1 MKKLILL
8 FAVVLG
14 FTALTSMNVDTEPQ
28 FKFEKETYDFG
39 KVKQGT
45 PVTATLKFTN
55 VGDKPLILSA
65 VEPTCGCT
73 VADYTKTPIKKGA
86 TGTVSL
92 TYNAAA
98 IGQFTK
104 DITIRSNAT
113 EPIKKVYIKGEV
125 VASVTSK

>member
-73 VADYTKTPIKKGA
+73 VAEFTKTPIKKGA
-86 TGTVSL
+86 TGSITL

-104 DITIRSNAT
+104 ETTIRSNAT
-113 EPIKKVYIKGEV
+113 EAIKKVYIKGEV

>member
-14 FTALTSMNVDTEPQ
+14 FTAMTAMHVDTEPQ

-45 PVTATLKFTN
+45 PVTAVLKFTN

-73 VADYTKTPIKKGA
+73 VADFTKTPIKKGA
-86 TGTVSL
+86 TGTISL

-104 DITIRSNAT
+104 ETTVRSNAT
-113 EPIKKVYIKGEV
+113 EAVKKVYIKGEV
-125 VASVTSK
+125 VATVTSK